1 METIKELFLRG
12 RDGRGQPNEER
23 DDEGTEEQTEDGSRL
38 HDAGPVTRRTAM
50 GEYIV
55 PKDGKPLTQ
64 LAIPLPGPA
73 DYDPKIDLTRRTR
86 PQFSIVGRTKQ
97 VKAPPIP
104 GAADYDTLGDL
115 IWKDKK
121 KTLKDKGK
129 TCPHGTTPSH
139 HLTCS
144 PGPAGYRVT
153 HTDTGKHAPRI
164 SVASRH
170 LDGVNVGHPNSLV
183 QPVDTHGVQT
193 PGSSHYHPE
202 SHALND
208 QIHKSFGINRKI
220 CNKTLGPGPAGY
232 TIQEGQQG
240 PAHSLSKRLP
250 AKWQQVTDYPAPNV
264 YDVGTTMGKGVAMGI
279 RSRQPLQQKYWVP
292 SPNTYI
298 LRDPLRYSDA
308 PVASVTY
315 RPFSPTLKT
324 WPSPA
329 HYKPTDATLPKSSTF
344 SCRKFC
350 KPCFPDILK
359 YPAHAPD
366 TTPGPGTY
374 HSPRKFTDNDYPAFS
389 MGSRPK
395 PKTND
400 VPGANHYH
408 IRVSHRP
415 DGKKAPEFSMAK
427 RCYPPHKNENPG
439 PTVYNPPIDTN
450 DGPKHSMSKRWDARS
465 KTAHPA
471 PNSYDIA
478 KGQTSRGRFTGPLAT
493 VKGRASSYVYPGY
506 ALQNS
511 ARLLDS

>member
-1 METIKELFLRG
+1 MTSTTNLNDHEIKINRGWLLYQIHDLRKMETINELFPRTK
-12 RDGRGQPNEER
+12 DGRQQPDEEGG
-23 DDEGTEEQTEDGSRL
+23 DENAEQIDG
-38 HDAGPVTRRTAM
+38 VFIQRTAM
-50 GEYIV
+50 GEYLV

-73 DYDPKIDLTRRTR
+73 DYEPKIDLTARTR

-104 GAADYDTLGDL
+104 GPADYNTSGELN
-115 IWKDKK
+115 WKGKK
-121 KTLKDKGK
+121 KTLKEKGQ
-129 TCPHGTTPSH
+129 TCPHGTKPSH

-153 HTDTGKHAPRI
+153 YKDTGKDAPKI
-164 SVASRH
+164 SAASRH
-170 LDGVNVGHPNSLV
+170 LDGVNVGHPNCLV

-193 PGSSHYHPE
+193 PSSSYYHPE

-208 QIHKSFGINRKI
+208 RIHKSFGTSRKT

-240 PAHSLSKRLP
+240 AAYSLSKRLP

-264 YDVGTTMGKGVAMGI
+264 YDVGTTIGTGVAMAI
-279 RSRQPLQQKYWVP
+279 RSRQPLEQKNWVP
-292 SPNTYI
+292 SPNTYT
-298 LRDPLRYSDA
+298 LRDPLRRSDA
-308 PVASVTY
+308 PVATVTY

-329 HYKPTDATLPKSSTF
+329 HYKPTDNTLPTSPRF

-374 HSPRKFTDNDYPAFS
+374 HSPRRFTDNDYPAFS
-389 MGSRPK
+389 MGSRPRS
-395 PKTND
+395 KTND
-400 VPGANHYH
+400 VPGANHYD

-427 RCYPPHKNENPG
+427 RCHPPHKNENPG
-439 PTVYNPPIDTN
+439 PTAYNPPLDTN
-450 DGPKHSMSKRWDARS
+450 DGPKYSMIKRWNGLRS
-465 KTAHPA
+465 MNQKTMSRFHGAA
-471 PNSYDIA
+471 ENQPN
-478 KGQTSRGRFTGPLAT
+478 
-493 VKGRASSYVYPGY
+493 
-506 ALQNS
+506 
-511 ARLLDS
+511 RLLTPTA